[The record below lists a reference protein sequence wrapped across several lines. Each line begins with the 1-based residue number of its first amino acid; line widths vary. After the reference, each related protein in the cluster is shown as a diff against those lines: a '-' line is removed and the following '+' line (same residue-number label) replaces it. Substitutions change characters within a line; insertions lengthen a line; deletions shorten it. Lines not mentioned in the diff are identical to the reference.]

1 MLTNAQLRYF
11 DSEQVRLPQDKRT
24 EYHAQVDRLIKTL
37 SSAVKDQ
44 TDLKITS
51 VVKAG
56 SFAKF
61 TILRKTSDDPVDV
74 DVVFYLAG
82 KNLDQSSFESL
93 SEDIHK
99 VLIKLYP
106 TKAVEDFEL
115 QRKAA
120 TVRFKGSGLAVDIV
134 PVIQIESQPGYGFQF
149 GTDGSK
155 TKTCAPCQIEFVK
168 TRKNADSNYRTL
180 VRLLK
185 KWNNRAEV
193 KGLKSFHIE
202 LILAFLQDRDGPCE
216 RIEKRLQDFFLYVAQ
231 SGLKETIK
239 FPENK
244 GVIGQFSDPVVIID
258 PVNNSNNV
266 ASRITEDER
275 KLIVQECQQAWET
288 AHFASIEDNHD
299 AWKEL
304 FGPRFK
310 TED

>member
-1 MLTNAQLRYF
+1 MLTNTQLRYF
-11 DSEQVRLPQDKRT
+11 DSEHVRLPRDKRT

-37 SSAVKDQ
+37 SAAVKDQ
-44 TDLKITS
+44 TDLRITS

-82 KNLDQSSFESL
+82 KNLDQASFESL

-115 QRKAA
+115 QKKAA
-120 TVRFKGSGLAVDIV
+120 TVTFKGTGLAVDIV
-134 PVIQIESQPGYGFQF
+134 PVIQIETQPGFGYQF

-168 TRKNADSNYRTL
+168 TRKNTDSDYRTL
-180 VRLLK
+180 VRLVK
-185 KWNNRAEV
+185 KWRNYCDI
-193 KGLKSFHIE
+193 KPLKSFHIE
-202 LILAFLQDRDGPCE
+202 LILAFLQDRHGACD
-216 RIEKRLQDFFLYVAQ
+216 RIEQRFQDFFLYVAQ

-258 PVNNSNNV
+258 PVNNSNNA

-275 KLIVQECQQAWET
+275 KLIVQACLQAWEI
-288 AHFASIEDNHD
+288 AHFASIEDNRD